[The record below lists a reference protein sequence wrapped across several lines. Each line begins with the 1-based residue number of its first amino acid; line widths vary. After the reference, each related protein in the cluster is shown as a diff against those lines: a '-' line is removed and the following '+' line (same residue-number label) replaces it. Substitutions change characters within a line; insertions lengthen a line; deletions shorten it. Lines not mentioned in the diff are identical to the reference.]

1 MCITFPVLCKPSLSL
16 PPSPSL
22 SLPPFLSHRC
32 QAPPQACPEGL
43 LPNSLK
49 QRTRP
54 PSFTDLPQEVL
65 LKVLRHLSPRDLCIV
80 AQVNNT
86 LAQAT
91 MDGLLWQ
98 HVHPV
103 RWFHG
108 HWKFY
113 KPSKGDDGD
122 CDDRFDDGLL
132 ASSCS
137 CVGDNWSGMYG
148 D

>member
-1 MCITFPVLCKPSLSL
+1 M
-16 PPSPSL
+16 
-22 SLPPFLSHRC
+22 
-32 QAPPQACPEGL
+32 
-43 LPNSLK
+43 
-49 QRTRP
+49 
-54 PSFTDLPQEVL
+54 
-65 LKVLRHLSPRDLCIV
+65 LRHLSPRDLCIV

-122 CDDRFDDGLL
+122 CGDGFDDGLL

-137 CVGDNWSGMYG
+137 CAGDDWSGMYG
-148 D
+148 G